1 MPRAMLK
8 RRQDCKSHEYLLNF
22 RTTYPIKMNVVA
34 KLINPAKKTCETNS
48 QYSIKFNASKYGMIA
63 FTHVRIRSC
72 YIFYTITQED
82 NFKKVF

>member
-48 QYSIKFNASKYGMIA
+48 QYSIKFNA
-63 FTHVRIRSC
+63 
-72 YIFYTITQED
+72 
-82 NFKKVF
+82 